1 VGYHRQC
8 SVHIYDL
15 ARKWTINA
23 YKNTFKKKS
32 AMDQADRGCDDISY
46 LVHVKMVPGMETEL
60 ICSNS
65 LATYD
70 VTVTGSVLPSRTTT
84 ATKIIKFELYQ

>member
-1 VGYHRQC
+1 MGDHRKC
-8 SVHIYDL
+8 SVHNYNL

-23 YKNTFKKKS
+23 YKNTFKNKS
-32 AMDQADRGCDDISY
+32 AMDQADRGFDDISY
-46 LVHVKMVPGMETEL
+46 WVHVKMVPGMETEL

-84 ATKIIKFELYQ
+84 ATKIIEIESCP